1 MKLFSGIYY
10 PLITAPV
17 VSAVSFSSYELY
29 KTIRGKTELGYLEG
43 FENGLFAGL
52 CITFIVS
59 PVELVKCRMQ
69 MSAHNEFKN
78 SRECL
83 KTIYREGGLK
93 GVFKGLFPTAVR

>member
-43 FENGLFAGL
+43 F
-52 CITFIVS
+52 
-59 PVELVKCRMQ
+59 
-69 MSAHNEFKN
+69 
-78 SRECL
+78 
-83 KTIYREGGLK
+83 
-93 GVFKGLFPTAVR
+93 